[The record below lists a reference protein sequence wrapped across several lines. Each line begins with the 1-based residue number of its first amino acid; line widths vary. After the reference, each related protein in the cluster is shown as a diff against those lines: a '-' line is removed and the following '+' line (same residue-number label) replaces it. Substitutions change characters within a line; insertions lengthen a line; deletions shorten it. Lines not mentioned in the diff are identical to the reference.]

1 MSPHSSSTHGLTRL
15 LVSLLVVAS
24 LLAAGAGVGVGGAAG
39 ESTTPVA
46 VYADDGDTLTVLYA
60 DGTTGSLGV
69 TGSVSHVGRAADLDG
84 DGRLEAPYVTTDGAL
99 RIAGTNGTVRTLAS
113 DADTGKGVIATGD
126 WDGDGRVSVYYEAAS
141 DGNLY
146 RVQTGT
152 SPTAV
157 TGPDG
162 GALATNGVVGVADYD
177 GDGTRDLL
185 FLGSSSTLK
194 YYDGATV
201 SSTGFSS
208 FGSNYGL
215 GVGAPADF
223 DGDGVPRVPYV
234 TGSQTLGLL
243 AADGS
248 KTPVAAKQTPAKA
261 PVGHGD
267 WTGDGSPDILYVGS
281 DDSHLQY
288 AALGGPSGAVSGPDG
303 ASRPVSAGVG
313 VATVAPRPAPTVSN
327 FALTNP
333 SARTL
338 SVSFTSDER
347 LERINTTISGPDD
360 AVLTRDDFEA
370 SGDGPYEYRARTTV
384 DADGDYAATLRA
396 AVDGGGADGADG
408 QTDATRLDTSQP
420 SVSNATLTAVEG
432 SPPVG
437 LDGRV
442 RVAAAVENASALRS
456 VTADAGA
463 FGAGTVNLTRTA
475 NDTYAT
481 TVPVTTNATTGA
493 AGLVVNAT
501 NEYGHSGTAATASVV
516 IDGARPVADAGPN
529 VTVHADT
536 LVGFDGD
543 ASRDVG
549 RIVRYAW
556 RFGDGATATGVSTTH
571 TYDVPGTYVATLT
584 VVDAAGNRATD
595 TRTVSVLAASEDTE
609 TEVVYVDGG
618 SDTGD
623 TDDTGETTEST
634 ATEDADRTTVA
645 TTTATSEP
653 SGTATTT
660 DARGAGD
667 AASATDARADRPV
680 TTRDDARTQTPAPIP
695 SGSGPSRGP
704 VGFLGALAA
713 LACTP
718 FVRG

>member
-1 MSPHSSSTHGLTRL
+1 MRSRSFPTRGLTRL
-15 LVSLLVVAS
+15 LVSLLVVVS
-24 LLAAGAGVGVGGAAG
+24 LLAAGVGVGGAAADA
-39 ESTTPVA
+39 STTPVA
-46 VYADDGDTLTVLYA
+46 AYADDGGTLTVLYA
-60 DGTTGSLGV
+60 DGTTASLGV
-69 TGSVSHVGRAADLDG
+69 TGSISHVGRVADLDG
-84 DGRLEAPYVTTDGAL
+84 DGRLEAPYVSTDGAL
-99 RIAGTNGTVRTLAS
+99 RIVDMNGTTRTLTT
-113 DADTGKGVIATGD
+113 DADTGKDVIATGD
-126 WDGDGRVSVYYEAAS
+126 WDGDGRVSVYYEGAS
-141 DGNLY
+141 DGRLY
-146 RVQTGT
+146 RVQAGT

-162 GALATNGVVGVADYD
+162 GTLATNGVVGVADYD

-201 SSTGFSS
+201 ETTGFSS

-248 KTPVAAKQTPAKA
+248 KTPVDAKQTPAKA

-267 WTGDGSPDILYVGS
+267 WTGDGSPDVLYVGS
-281 DDSHLQY
+281 DDFHLQY
-288 AALGGPSGAVSGPDG
+288 ASLGGPSGAVSGPDG
-303 ASRPVSAGVG
+303 APRPVAASVG

-347 LERINTTISGPDD
+347 LERINATISGPDD

-384 DADGDYAATLRA
+384 DADGDYVATLRA

-408 QTDATRLDTSQP
+408 QTDATRVETSQP
-420 SVSNATLTAVEG
+420 SVSNATLTAVNG

-442 RVAAAVENASALRS
+442 RVAATVENASALRS
-456 VTADAGA
+456 VTADATA
-463 FGAGTVNLTRTA
+463 FGAGTVALTRTA
-475 NDTYAT
+475 NDTYAA
-481 TVPVTTNATTGA
+481 TVPVTTNATTGTVT
-493 AGLVVNAT
+493 LVVNAT
-501 NEYGHSGTAATASVV
+501 NEYDHSGTAATRSLA
-516 IDGARPVADAGPN
+516 IDGTRPVADGGPN

-543 ASRDVG
+543 ASRDAG

-556 RFGDGATATGVSTTH
+556 RFGDGATATGEVATH
-571 TYDVPGTYVATLT
+571 TYDAPGTYAATLT

-595 TRTVSVLAASEDTE
+595 TRTVTVLGASEDTE

-618 SDTGD
+618 SGGGEGDDGGEADEADT
-623 TDDTGETTEST
+623 TTAEP
-634 ATEDADRTTVA
+634 
-645 TTTATSEP
+645 TTTATTTSDP
-653 SGTATTT
+653 PGTVTTT
-660 DARGAGD
+660 DASGESD
-667 AASATDARADRPV
+667 AASATDSRADRPV
-680 TTRDDARTQTPAPIP
+680 TSRGAERTPTSAPTPIP

-704 VGFLGALAA
+704 VGFLGALVA
-713 LACTP
+713 LALTP

>member
-1 MSPHSSSTHGLTRL
+1 MRSRSFPTHGLTRL
-15 LVSLLVVAS
+15 LVSLIVVVS
-24 LLAAGAGVGVGGAAG
+24 LLAAGVGVGGAAADT
-39 ESTTPVA
+39 SATPVA
-46 VYADDGDTLTVLYA
+46 AYADDGGTLTVVYA
-60 DGTTGSLGV
+60 DGTTASLGV
-69 TGSVSHVGRAADLDG
+69 TGSISHVGRVADLDG
-84 DGRLEAPYVTTDGAL
+84 DGRLEAPYVSTDGAL
-99 RIAGTNGTVRTLAS
+99 RIVDMNGTARTLTS

-141 DGNLY
+141 DGRLY
-146 RVQTGT
+146 RVRAGT

-162 GALATNGVVGVADYD
+162 GTLATNGVVGVADYD

-248 KTPVAAKQTPAKA
+248 KTPVDAKQTPAKA
-261 PVGHGD
+261 PVGDGD
-267 WTGDGSPDILYVGS
+267 WTGDGSPDLLYVGS
-281 DDSHLQY
+281 DDFHLQY

-303 ASRPVSAGVG
+303 ASRPVTASVG
-313 VATVAPRPAPTVSN
+313 VATVAPRPAPTISN
-327 FALTNP
+327 FALANP

-347 LERINTTISGPDD
+347 LERINATISGPDD

-384 DADGDYAATLRA
+384 GADGDYVATLRA
-396 AVDGGGADGADG
+396 AVDGGGADGADR
-408 QTDATRLDTSQP
+408 QTDAARVDTSQP
-420 SVSNATLTAVEG
+420 SVSNATLTAVNG

-456 VTADAGA
+456 VTADATA
-463 FGAGTVNLTRTA
+463 FGAGTVTLTRTA
-475 NDTYAT
+475 NDTYAA
-481 TVPVTTNATTGA
+481 TVPVTTNATTGTVT
-493 AGLVVNAT
+493 LVVNAT
-501 NEYGHSGTAATASVV
+501 NEYDHSGTASTGSLA
-516 IDGARPVADAGPN
+516 IDGTRPIADGGPN

-543 ASRDVG
+543 ASRDAG

-571 TYDVPGTYVATLT
+571 TYDAPGTYAATLT

-595 TRTVSVLAASEDTE
+595 TRTVTVLGASEDTE

-618 SDTGD
+618 SGGGESDGGEADEADT
-623 TDDTGETTEST
+623 TTAEP
-634 ATEDADRTTVA
+634 
-645 TTTATSEP
+645 TTTATTTSDPPE
-653 SGTATTT
+653 TVTTT
-660 DARGAGD
+660 DASDESD
-667 AASATDARADRPV
+667 AASATDSRADWPT
-680 TTRDDARTQTPAPIP
+680 TTRDAEQTLTSAPTSAP
-695 SGSGPSRGP
+695 SGTGPSGGRA
-704 VGFLGALAA
+704 GFLGALVA
-713 LACTP
+713 LALTP